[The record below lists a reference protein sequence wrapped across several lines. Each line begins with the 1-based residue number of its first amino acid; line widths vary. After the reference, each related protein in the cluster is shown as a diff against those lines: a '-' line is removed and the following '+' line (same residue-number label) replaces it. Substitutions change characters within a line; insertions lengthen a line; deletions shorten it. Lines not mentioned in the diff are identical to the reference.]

1 MICSAKREGWR
12 KWKVF
17 DKSQLYVTL
26 AQLQRFYFRAIFG
39 PCAFTRCFY
48 YNLCVYT
55 LFYNQITGLSL
66 VRDVQQRVTDQF
78 LNFRISTVALSLNVL
93 S

>member
-1 MICSAKREGWR
+1 M
-12 KWKVF
+12 F

-26 AQLQRFYFRAIFG
+26 AQLRRFYFKAIFG
-39 PCAFTRCFY
+39 PCIFTRCFY

-66 VRDVQQRVTDQF
+66 VRDVQQRVTDPF